1 MITHANTSGASR
13 EMSEQECDVLP
24 SCAYTL
30 PPKDGSDSADEG
42 DGDDDE
48 TEDDDDDDKVDDGGC
63 DVDDDDVDDDDVGD
77 DDFDDFDVDVDDV
90 DEAFLCCKAV
100 RALGAWY
107 VQPSGRQPMS
117 TS

>member
-1 MITHANTSGASR
+1 MITHTNTSGASR
-13 EMSEQECDVLP
+13 EKSEQECDALP
-24 SCAYTL
+24 SCANTL
-30 PPKDGSDSADEG
+30 PPKEDSEGADDD

-48 TEDDDDDDKVDDGGC
+48 TEDDDDDNEVDDGGC
-63 DVDDDDVDDDDVGD
+63 DDDDDYDDDDVDDDDAD
-77 DDFDDFDVDVDDV
+77 DDDV
-90 DEAFLCCKAV
+90 DEASLFCKAI

>member
-1 MITHANTSGASR
+1 MITHTNTSGASR
-13 EMSEQECDVLP
+13 EKSEQECDALP
-24 SCAYTL
+24 SCANTL
-30 PPKDGSDSADEG
+30 PPKADSDGVDED

-48 TEDDDDDDKVDDGGC
+48 TEDDDNDNEVDDGGC
-63 DVDDDDVDDDDVGD
+63 DD
-77 DDFDDFDVDVDDV
+77 DDV
-90 DEAFLCCKAV
+90 DEASLFCKAI

>member
-1 MITHANTSGASR
+1 MITHTNTSGASR
-13 EMSEQECDVLP
+13 EKSEQECDALP
-24 SCAYTL
+24 SCANTL
-30 PPKDGSDSADEG
+30 PPKADSDGVDED

-48 TEDDDDDDKVDDGGC
+48 TEDDDSDNEVDDGGC
-63 DVDDDDVDDDDVGD
+63 DVDDDDDDDDV
-77 DDFDDFDVDVDDV
+77 DVDEADDDDV
-90 DEAFLCCKAV
+90 DEAFLFCKAI

>member
-1 MITHANTSGASR
+1 MITHTNTSGASR
-13 EMSEQECDVLP
+13 EKSEQECDALP
-24 SCAYTL
+24 SCANTL
-30 PPKDGSDSADEG
+30 PPKEDSEGADDD

-48 TEDDDDDDKVDDGGC
+48 TEDDDDDNEVDDGGC
-63 DVDDDDVDDDDVGD
+63 DVDDADDDDD
-77 DDFDDFDVDVDDV
+77 DDDDV
-90 DEAFLCCKAV
+90 DEASLFCKAI

>member
-1 MITHANTSGASR
+1 MITHTNTSGASR
-13 EMSEQECDVLP
+13 EKSEQECDALP
-24 SCAYTL
+24 SCANTL
-30 PPKDGSDSADEG
+30 PPKADSDGVDED

-48 TEDDDDDDKVDDGGC
+48 TEDDDNDNEVDDGGC
-63 DVDDDDVDDDDVGD
+63 DDDDDDDDDDVD
-77 DDFDDFDVDVDDV
+77 
-90 DEAFLCCKAV
+90 EASLFCKAI

>member
-1 MITHANTSGASR
+1 MITHTNTSGASR
-13 EMSEQECDVLP
+13 EKSEQECDALP
-24 SCAYTL
+24 SCANTL
-30 PPKDGSDSADEG
+30 PPKEDSEGADDD

-48 TEDDDDDDKVDDGGC
+48 TEDDDNDNEVDDGGC
-63 DVDDDDVDDDDVGD
+63 DDDDDDDDDDVDDDDAD
-77 DDFDDFDVDVDDV
+77 DDDV
-90 DEAFLCCKAV
+90 DEASLFCKAI

>member
-1 MITHANTSGASR
+1 MITHTNTSGASR
-13 EMSEQECDVLP
+13 EKSEQECDALP
-24 SCAYTL
+24 SCANTL
-30 PPKDGSDSADEG
+30 PPKEDSEGADDD

-48 TEDDDDDDKVDDGGC
+48 TEDDDNDNEVDDGGC
-63 DVDDDDVDDDDVGD
+63 DVDDDDVDDDDVD
-77 DDFDDFDVDVDDV
+77 DDEADDDD
-90 DEAFLCCKAV
+90 DEAFLFCKAI

>member
-1 MITHANTSGASR
+1 MITHTNTSGASR
-13 EMSEQECDVLP
+13 EKSEQECDALP
-24 SCAYTL
+24 SCANTL
-30 PPKDGSDSADEG
+30 PPKEDSEGADDD

-48 TEDDDDDDKVDDGGC
+48 TEDDDDDNEVDDGGC
-63 DVDDDDVDDDDVGD
+63 DVDDDDDDDDVDDDDAD
-77 DDFDDFDVDVDDV
+77 DDDV
-90 DEAFLCCKAV
+90 DEASLFCKAI

>member
-1 MITHANTSGASR
+1 MITHTNTSGASR
-13 EMSEQECDVLP
+13 EKSEQECDALP
-24 SCAYTL
+24 SCANTL
-30 PPKDGSDSADEG
+30 PPKEDSEGADDD

-48 TEDDDDDDKVDDGGC
+48 TEDDDNDNEVDDGGC
-63 DVDDDDVDDDDVGD
+63 DVDDDDDDDDVDDDDAD
-77 DDFDDFDVDVDDV
+77 DDDV
-90 DEAFLCCKAV
+90 DEASLFCKAI